1 MEDEFGESLSVSS
14 SIMRQPLPASV
25 DFDNISENSVQF
37 VEDEFVPVHLP
48 ESLEF
53 ADHGFHVPEF
63 DDKPFDDDF
72 QNISGPI
79 PGLDSAGLKA
89 RRGQEGSSPAVV
101 ASNVGVGSSVV
112 QEQVDL
118 RNIDRMISDAQVHV
132 AETSLKLPWE
142 LPCFES
148 LFFESAFTLPKVANT
163 LSSYETLHVMCQQVS
178 RRSQGICRE
187 LSTNRSFLR
196 VLFHSNR
203 DEQEPCRM

>member
-14 SIMRQPLPASV
+14 SMMRQPLPASV

-37 VEDEFVPVHLP
+37 VEDECVPVHLP

-63 DDKPFDDDF
+63 EDKPFDDDF
-72 QNISGPI
+72 QNISGSI
-79 PGLDSAGLKA
+79 PGVDSAGLKP
-89 RRGQEGSSPAVV
+89 RRGQERSSPAVV

-142 LPCFES
+142 LPCFETCFSS
-148 LFFESAFTLPKVANT
+148 LLLHCQRLPT
-163 LSSYETLHVMCQQVS
+163 RCHLMRTLHVMCQQVS
-178 RRSQGICRE
+178 HRCQGICRE

-203 DEQEPCRM
+203 DEREPCRM